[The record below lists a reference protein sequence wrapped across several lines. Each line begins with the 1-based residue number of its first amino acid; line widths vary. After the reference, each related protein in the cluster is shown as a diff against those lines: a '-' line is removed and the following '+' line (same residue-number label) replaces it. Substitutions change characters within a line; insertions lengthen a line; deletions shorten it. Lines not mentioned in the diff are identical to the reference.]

1 MNDKP
6 QSGVSWEVTKATK
19 PRIRHTM
26 LRVKDIETSIDF
38 YTRLFGMTLFRRR
51 DNEGGKYTV
60 AFVGYGDENSD
71 RAIELTYNWG
81 EDDDYDKGAGFGHI
95 AIGVP
100 DIYGLCEKLEQEG
113 VEIPRPVGPLKHGGP
128 NASVIAFVKDPD
140 GYLIELGER
149 A

>member
-1 MNDKP
+1 MNDK
-6 QSGVSWEVTKATK
+6 SLSEGTWEVVKATK

-26 LRVKDIETSIDF
+26 LRVKDLEKSIDF

-60 AFVGYGDENSD
+60 AFVGYGDENSQP
-71 RAIELTYNWG
+71 AIELTYNWG
-81 EDDDYDKGAGFGHI
+81 RDDDYDKGAGYGHI

-100 DIYGLCEKLEQEG
+100 DIYGFCEMLEKEG
-113 VEIPRPVGPLKHGGP
+113 VEIPRPAGPLKHGGP